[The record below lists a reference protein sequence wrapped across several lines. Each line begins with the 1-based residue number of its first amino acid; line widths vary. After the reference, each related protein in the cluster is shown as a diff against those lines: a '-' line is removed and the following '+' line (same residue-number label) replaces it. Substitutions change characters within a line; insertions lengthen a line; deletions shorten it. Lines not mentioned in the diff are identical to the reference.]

1 VSTQAT
7 DWVAWH
13 DRYSDAGSSLARR
26 LVVVRRL
33 IGRAVEDLGDPI
45 RVLSLCSGDGR
56 DVLPVLGA
64 WRTRRQVSGRLIELN
79 PQLAEGARVRAA
91 EHGLEGVEVV
101 CGDAASRSSYV
112 GAAPADLVVA
122 CGIFGNITDD
132 DVHGFIATLPMLC
145 AAGAF
150 VVWTRHRR
158 EPDLTPRIRGWLA
171 DAGFAEVA
179 VESPGPD
186 QFAVGL
192 YRLAVAPPTFV
203 ATDVPLFTF
212 VR

>member
-1 VSTQAT
+1 VSTQGT

-13 DRYSDAGSSLARR
+13 GRYDDAESSLARR

-33 IGRAVEDLGDPI
+33 IGRAVEALDDPI
-45 RVLSLCSGDGR
+45 RVLSLCAGDGR

-64 WRTRRQVSGRLIELN
+64 VHDRRTVRGRLVELDPDLAAGARTRV
-79 PQLAEGARVRAA
+79 AEA
-91 EHGLEGVEVV
+91 GLTGVDVV
-101 CGDAASRSSYV
+101 CGDAASTGSCEDAV
-112 GAAPADLVVA
+112 PADLVVA
-122 CGIFGNITDD
+122 CGILGNISDD
-132 DVHGFIATLPMLC
+132 DVHGFIAALPMLC
-145 AAGAF
+145 AEGGF

-179 VESPGPD
+179 LESPGPS

-192 YRLAVAPPTFV
+192 HRLAVAPPTFV
-203 ATDVPLFTF
+203 PTDVPLFTF